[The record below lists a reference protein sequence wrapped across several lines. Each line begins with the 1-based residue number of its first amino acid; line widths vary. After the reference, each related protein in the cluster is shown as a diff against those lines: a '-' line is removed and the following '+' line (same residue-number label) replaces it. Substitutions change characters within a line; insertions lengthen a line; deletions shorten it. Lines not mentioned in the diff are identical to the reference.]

1 MDFENITLES
11 QTSISPNNNN
21 NKGKVISNLNYDLQY
36 FVNLDSENKICF
48 DCGGPFPTYVSIN
61 NGAFICSNCANNH
74 SKLGYNISFIH
85 QINSPWDPYLLSY
98 ACRGGNSRFK
108 RLCAQ
113 YEVPCQSYNEN
124 DSEKLNKY
132 IIRLGEYHRLLL
144 RSEVLAE
151 EPPKPL
157 YFEVAKNKCDL
168 NTIYFPEFENYHLY
182 TGEVVVPGK
191 QYSIGG
197 KIWNGTKTTAGIMGT
212 AGGIVY
218 KVGKPVVCFLGKT
231 AFNGIKFLGKSI
243 YHHYYPEK
251 DKNNKDIMNGNKIMN
266 DNYNNSSDFALVDY
280 ADEDL
285 KETKIMNINSFTDNG
300 NININNNNMQ
310 NNFNYNNQGNLNNS
324 NWSNN
329 NKNNT
334 YTINGDNPNNNINI
348 INIGINNNQFGN
360 LNNHNNIITNNDDL
374 INNNRIN
381 NNYNPYNNKQS
392 SDSLKNVIEINKN
405 NNNYNDGFE
414 ILSYNNIEK
423 DNNNSSNSLF
433 DTNLYAGMNVQFE
446 NTDQK
451 KARQDANN
459 FLLKP

>member
-1 MDFENITLES
+1 MDFENMTLES
-11 QTSISPNNNN
+11 QTSISSDNRN

-132 IIRLGEYHRLLL
+132 LIRLGEYHRLLL

-300 NININNNNMQ
+300 NININNNNMR
-310 NNFNYNNQGNLNNS
+310 NNFNYNNQGDLNNS

-334 YTINGDNPNNNINI
+334 YTINGDNQNNNINI

-381 NNYNPYNNKQS
+381 NNYNPYNNKQN

>member
-1 MDFENITLES
+1 MDFENMTLES
-11 QTSISPNNNN
+11 QTSISSDNRN

-132 IIRLGEYHRLLL
+132 LIRLGEYHRLLL

-300 NININNNNMQ
+300 NNNINNNNMR

-348 INIGINNNQFGN
+348 INNGINNNQFGN

-405 NNNYNDGFE
+405 NNKYNDGFE
-414 ILSYNNIEK
+414 ILSNNNIEK

>member
-1 MDFENITLES
+1 MTLES
-11 QTSISPNNNN
+11 QTSISSDNRS
-21 NKGKVISNLNYDLQY
+21 NKGKIISNLNYDLQY

-132 IIRLGEYHRLLL
+132 LIRLGEYHRLLL

-300 NININNNNMQ
+300 NININNNNMR

-329 NKNNT
+329 NKNNN

-392 SDSLKNVIEINKN
+392 NDSLKNVIEINKN

-414 ILSYNNIEK
+414 ILSYNNTEK

>member
-300 NININNNNMQ
+300 NININNNNMR
-310 NNFNYNNQGNLNNS
+310 NNFNYNNQGDLNNS

>member
-1 MDFENITLES
+1 MTLES
-11 QTSISPNNNN
+11 QTSISSDKRN

-132 IIRLGEYHRLLL
+132 LIRLGEYHRLLL

-300 NININNNNMQ
+300 NININNNNMR
-310 NNFNYNNQGNLNNS
+310 NNFNYNNQGDLNNS

-381 NNYNPYNNKQS
+381 NNYNPYNNKQN

>member
-1 MDFENITLES
+1 MTLES
-11 QTSISPNNNN
+11 QTSISSDNRN

-324 NWSNN
+324 IWSNN

>member
-1 MDFENITLES
+1 MTLES
-11 QTSISPNNNN
+11 QTSISSDNRN

-310 NNFNYNNQGNLNNS
+310 NNFNYNTNQGNLNNS

>member
-1 MDFENITLES
+1 MTLES
-11 QTSISPNNNN
+11 QTSISSDNRS
-21 NKGKVISNLNYDLQY
+21 NKGKIISNLNYDLQY

-61 NGAFICSNCANNH
+61 NGAFICSNCAKNH

-132 IIRLGEYHRLLL
+132 LIRLGEYHRLLL

-197 KIWNGTKTTAGIMGT
+197 KIWNGTKATAGIMGT

-231 AFNGIKFLGKSI
+231 AFNGIKFVGKSI

-266 DNYNNSSDFALVDY
+266 DNYNNRSDFALVDY

-300 NININNNNMQ
+300 NININNNNMR

-329 NKNNT
+329 NKNDT

>member
-1 MDFENITLES
+1 MTLES
-11 QTSISPNNNN
+11 QTSISSDNRN

-182 TGEVVVPGK
+182 TGEVVIPGK

-300 NININNNNMQ
+300 NININNMR

-392 SDSLKNVIEINKN
+392 NDSLKNVIEINKN

>member
-1 MDFENITLES
+1 MTLES
-11 QTSISPNNNN
+11 QTSISSDNRN

-61 NGAFICSNCANNH
+61 NGAFICSNCAKNH

-132 IIRLGEYHRLLL
+132 LIRLGEYHRLLL

-197 KIWNGTKTTAGIMGT
+197 KIWNGTKATAGIMGT

-231 AFNGIKFLGKSI
+231 AFNGIKFVGKSI

-329 NKNNT
+329 NKNDT

>member
-1 MDFENITLES
+1 MTLES
-11 QTSISPNNNN
+11 QTSISSDNRN

-61 NGAFICSNCANNH
+61 NGAFICSNCAKNH

-132 IIRLGEYHRLLL
+132 LIRLGEYHRLLL

-334 YTINGDNPNNNINI
+334 YTINGDNQNNNINI

>member
-11 QTSISPNNNN
+11 QTSISPNNN

-61 NGAFICSNCANNH
+61 NGAFICSNCAKNH

>member
-1 MDFENITLES
+1 MTLES
-11 QTSISPNNNN
+11 QTSISSDNRS
-21 NKGKVISNLNYDLQY
+21 NKGKIISNLNYDLQY

-61 NGAFICSNCANNH
+61 NGAFICSNCAKNH

-132 IIRLGEYHRLLL
+132 LIRLGEYHRLLL

-197 KIWNGTKTTAGIMGT
+197 KIWNGTKATAGIMGT

-231 AFNGIKFLGKSI
+231 AFNGIKFVGKSI

-300 NININNNNMQ
+300 NININNNNMR

-329 NKNNT
+329 NKNDT

>member
-1 MDFENITLES
+1 MTLES
-11 QTSISPNNNN
+11 QTSISSDNRS
-21 NKGKVISNLNYDLQY
+21 NKGKIISNLNYDLQY

-300 NININNNNMQ
+300 NININNNNMR

-334 YTINGDNPNNNINI
+334 YTINGDNQNNNINI
-348 INIGINNNQFGN
+348 INIGINNKQFGN

-414 ILSYNNIEK
+414 ILSYNNTEK

>member
-1 MDFENITLES
+1 MDFENMTLES
-11 QTSISPNNNN
+11 QTSISSDNRN

-61 NGAFICSNCANNH
+61 NGAFICSNCAKNH

-132 IIRLGEYHRLLL
+132 LIRLGEYHRLLL

-300 NININNNNMQ
+300 NININNMR
-310 NNFNYNNQGNLNNS
+310 NNFNYNNQENLNNS

>member
-132 IIRLGEYHRLLL
+132 LIRLGEYHRLLL

>member
-1 MDFENITLES
+1 MTLES
-11 QTSISPNNNN
+11 QTSISSDNRN

-300 NININNNNMQ
+300 NININNNNMR
-310 NNFNYNNQGNLNNS
+310 NNFNYNNQGDLNNS

-334 YTINGDNPNNNINI
+334 YTNNGDNPNNNINI

>member
-1 MDFENITLES
+1 MTLES
-11 QTSISPNNNN
+11 QTSISSDNRS
-21 NKGKVISNLNYDLQY
+21 NKGKIISNLNYDLQY

-132 IIRLGEYHRLLL
+132 LIRLGEYHRLLL

-266 DNYNNSSDFALVDY
+266 DNYNNSSEFALVDY

-334 YTINGDNPNNNINI
+334 YTINGDNLNNNINI

>member
-1 MDFENITLES
+1 MTLES
-11 QTSISPNNNN
+11 QTSISSDNRN

-300 NININNNNMQ
+300 NININNMR